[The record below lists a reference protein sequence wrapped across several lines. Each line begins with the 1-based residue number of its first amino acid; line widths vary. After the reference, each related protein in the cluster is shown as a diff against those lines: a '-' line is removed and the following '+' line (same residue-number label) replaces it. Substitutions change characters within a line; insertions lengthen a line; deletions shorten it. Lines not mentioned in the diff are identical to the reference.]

1 MKRCNAFALL
11 ALLLPAAA
19 FAQAPE
25 GRVYTPGAFDAI
37 EVSGAAAVRFVQGEV
52 DEVLVEGGSDAQ
64 RAVELDV
71 RNGLLVIRSS
81 GGWKFWN
88 AERTQLRVT
97 ARDLRRLSISGA
109 ADVVAPAPVQVRQ
122 LSVSISGAG
131 LARFDRLHAER
142 LVFGISGAGDGQLAG
157 AVQQLDLSVSGR
169 GQFRGEQLMSE
180 RATVQVSGI
189 GDVKVW
195 ARRELDISVSGVGTI
210 DHWGSAQVRRRTSG
224 IAKVHDHGPKAAPR
238 EGP

>member
-1 MKRCNAFALL
+1 MKRIAWL
-11 ALLLPAAA
+11 ALWLPAAA

-52 DEVLVEGGSDAQ
+52 DEVFVEGGADAQ
-64 RAVELDV
+64 RAVDLEV
-71 RNGLLVIRSS
+71 RDGQLLIRSS
-81 GGWKFWN
+81 GGWKFWS
-88 AERTQLRVT
+88 AQRTQLQVT

-109 ADVVAPAPVQVRQ
+109 ADVVASAPVQVRQ
-122 LSVSISGAG
+122 LAISISGAG
-131 LARFDRLHAER
+131 QARFER
-142 LVFGISGAGDGQLAG
+142 LRAGKLIFSVSGAGDGQMGG
-157 AVQQLDLSVSGR
+157 AVQQLDINVSGR
-169 GQFRGEQLMSE
+169 GEFRGEQLMSE

-195 ARRELDISVSGVGTI
+195 VQQQLNITVSGVGTV

-224 IAKVHDHGPKAAPR
+224 IAKVNDHGPKA
-238 EGP
+238 GP

>member
-1 MKRCNAFALL
+1 MTRFALI
-11 ALLLPAAA
+11 ALLLPVAA

-52 DEVLVEGGSDAQ
+52 DEVFVEGGADAQ
-64 RAVELDV
+64 RAVDLEV
-71 RNGLLVIRSS
+71 RDGQLLIRSS
-81 GGWKFWN
+81 GGWKFWS
-88 AERTQLRVT
+88 AQRTQLQVT

-109 ADVVAPAPVQVRQ
+109 ADVVAGAPVQVRQ
-122 LSVSISGAG
+122 LAISISGAG
-131 LARFDRLHAER
+131 LARFER
-142 LVFGISGAGDGQLAG
+142 LRAGQLIFSVSGAGSGEIGG
-157 AVQQLDLSVSGR
+157 AVQQLDINVSGR
-169 GQFRGEQLMSE
+169 GEFRGEQLLSE

-195 ARRELDISVSGVGTI
+195 AQQQLNITVSGVGTV

-224 IAKVHDHGPKAAPR
+224 IAKANDHGPKAAP
-238 EGP
+238 

>member
-1 MKRCNAFALL
+1 MTRFALI
-11 ALLLPAAA
+11 ALLLPVAA

-52 DEVLVEGGSDAQ
+52 DEVFVEGGADAQ
-64 RAVELDV
+64 RAVDLEV
-71 RNGLLVIRSS
+71 RDGQLLIRSS
-81 GGWKFWN
+81 GGWKFWS
-88 AERTQLRVT
+88 AQRTQLQVT

-109 ADVVAPAPVQVRQ
+109 ADVVAGAPVQVRQ
-122 LSVSISGAG
+122 LAISISGAG
-131 LARFDRLHAER
+131 LARFER
-142 LVFGISGAGDGQLAG
+142 LRAGQLIFSVSGAGSGEIGG
-157 AVQQLDLSVSGR
+157 AVQQLDINVSGR
-169 GQFRGEQLMSE
+169 GEFRGEQLLSE

-195 ARRELDISVSGVGTI
+195 AQQQLNITVSGVGTV

-224 IAKVHDHGPKAAPR
+224 IAKVNDHGPKAAP
-238 EGP
+238 